1 MILYLDT
8 SALAKLYLDEEGN
21 NNTPRLSDVIS
32 RYQALTCSVV
42 AYAEARAAFARLVRE
57 RILTIEQQQ
66 TLLRKL
72 NSDWEQYLLIE
83 TTHAVI
89 KIAGDLPD
97 RYALRGF
104 DAIHLASAIWLAE
117 RVNFPVH
124 FAAYDKRL
132 LDAAT
137 QMGMVTIPNSL

>member
-8 SALAKLYLDEEGN
+8 SALAKLYLGEEEKN
-21 NNTPRLSDVIS
+21 AAQLSEIIS
-32 RYQALTCSVV
+32 RYQALACSVV

-57 RILTIEQQQ
+57 RVLTMEQQQ

-72 NSDWEQYLLIE
+72 NGDWERYLLIE

-132 LDAAT
+132 WDAAI
-137 QMGMVTIPNSL
+137 QMGMVTFPNSL